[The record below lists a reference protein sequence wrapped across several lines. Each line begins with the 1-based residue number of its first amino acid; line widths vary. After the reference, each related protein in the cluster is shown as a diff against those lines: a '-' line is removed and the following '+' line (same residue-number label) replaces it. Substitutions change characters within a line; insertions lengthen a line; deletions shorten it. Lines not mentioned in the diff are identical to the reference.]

1 MRWILDLLRDED
13 ATTAIEYA
21 VMLFMILGVV
31 IGSVGML
38 GTHSGEL
45 WGMIRDDLNEA
56 GF

>member
-1 MRWILDLLRDED
+1 MRRIFTFLREED
-13 ATTAIEYA
+13 AATTIEYA

-38 GTHSGEL
+38 GTHTGEL
-45 WGMIRDDLNEA
+45 WGGIRDDLNEA